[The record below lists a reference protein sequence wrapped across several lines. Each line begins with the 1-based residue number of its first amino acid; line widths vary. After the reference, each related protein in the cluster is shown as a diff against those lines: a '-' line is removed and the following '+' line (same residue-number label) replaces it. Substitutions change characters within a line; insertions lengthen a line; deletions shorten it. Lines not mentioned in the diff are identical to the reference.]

1 MGIKLEEKYIKNKIK
16 AKFGELEVYNPQLID
31 NAYDKLSQMIRENS
45 ATVSENE
52 MSDVQINNTVKI
64 VREMLINL
72 TNIEDEVYWNN
83 IDDIEMDN
91 MLNLADGDFKIVVH
105 TLMDIMLEIG
115 QDLRLGDI
123 RKLDIIN
130 NKLIEMKE
138 AFKADVNINKTL
150 TDLGLDKDKLVKLQ
164 QGDQSTIDEFQQN
177 IIKNIEKQNKPK
189 RQYTKK
195 SKK

>member
-16 AKFGELEVYNPQLID
+16 AKFNDLEVYNPQLID
-31 NAYDKLSQMIRENS
+31 NAYNKLSQMIRENS
-45 ATVSENE
+45 ESITENE
-52 MSDVQINNTVKI
+52 TSDIQINNIVKI
-64 VREMLINL
+64 VREMLILL
-72 TNIEDEVYWNN
+72 TNLEDSIFWNN
-83 IDDIEMDN
+83 IDDIELDK
-91 MLNLADGDFKIVVH
+91 MLNLADGDFKLVIN

-150 TDLGLDKDKLVKLQ
+150 TDLGLDRDKLVKLQ
-164 QGDQSTIDEFQQN
+164 QGDQTTIDEFQQN

-189 RQYTKK
+189 RKYTYKTKK
-195 SKK
+195 